1 MVQGR
6 LPHLVHNYSD
16 AASSREDPS
25 RAASHAE
32 PSAVATARAVATAGD
47 DGESSQTP
55 SVDELLATAGDE
67 SGVDELLANF
77 VLEDVDEIHMR
88 R

>member
-32 PSAVATARAVATAGD
+32 PSAVATARAVATASV
-47 DGESSQTP
+47 DGES
-55 SVDELLATAGDE
+55 
-67 SGVDELLANF
+67 SGVDELLANWQP
-77 VLEDVDEIHMR
+77 EDEDEIHR
-88 R
+88 RRGW

>member
-6 LPHLVHNYSD
+6 LPHLVHNYID

-32 PSAVATARAVATAGD
+32 PSAVVTARAVATASG
-47 DGESSQTP
+47 DGES
-55 SVDELLATAGDE
+55 

-77 VLEDVDEIHMR
+77 SLAKMELF
-88 R
+88 

>member
-16 AASSREDPS
+16 AASSGEATS

-32 PSAVATARAVATAGD
+32 PSAVATARAVATASD
-47 DGESSQTP
+47 DGESR
-55 SVDELLATAGDE
+55 
-67 SGVDELLANF
+67 GVDELLANWQP
-77 VLEDVDEIHMR
+77 EDEDEIHR
-88 R
+88 RRGW